1 MDVKSLANEAYMLAL
16 KDTLDSM
23 TNSFSNIRNA
33 VIFNENGDVIATDN
47 NTSEDTAVRTV
58 DALDEILDKFNLLD
72 SLENIVLEGTEGWLK
87 VSRFD
92 DLYLVT
98 TFSTRTNLDQAS
110 ALADVL
116 VPTVLKVLRR
126 VNHTPVK
133 ENLEELEMEHEE
145 PSTHHVKEEQTEPSE
160 ETKSEEHS
168 EDAAEATTKPI
179 VPEPQVNQFI
189 VENLRGL
196 FSPSNTVRVDNDL
209 LLKWKETYDD
219 REVEEVEVA
228 TFGGKT
234 VRCKVKPIK
243 EAKFEGKGLIQVH
256 EKTLSTLGIKKGE
269 LVRVKPVIE

>member
-1 MDVKSLANEAYMLAL
+1 MKSLANEAYMLAL

-58 DALDEILDKFNLLD
+58 DALDEILDKTDLLD

-98 TFSTRTNLDQAS
+98 TFSTRANLGQAS

-126 VNHTPVK
+126 VNLVSVK

-145 PSTHHVKEEQTEPSE
+145 PSTHDAKEEQTEPSE
-160 ETKSEEHS
+160 KTKSEEHS

-269 LVRVKPVIE
+269 LVRVKPIIE